1 MELASIGY
9 FSKPHGVK
17 GQLILRTES
26 DFAIEALKV
35 LFVEVSGAK
44 APYFI
49 SGYKKSNV
57 GIIVSLE
64 DIDVVEKARTLIGKK
79 VFIDATLIAEEEEE
93 PALLGYELVDKAHGM
108 IGKIISVT
116 DNGHQVLI
124 TIDHKGTEVIL
135 PLVEEFIE
143 RVDDAA
149 KTVYFNAPEGLID
162 VYLEK

>member
-1 MELASIGY
+1 MELAAIGY

-49 SGYKKSNV
+49 SGYKKNNV

-79 VFIDATLIAEEEEE
+79 VFIDAEFILEEEEG
-93 PALLGYELVDKAHGM
+93 PALLGYELIDKTRGL

-124 TIDHKGTEVIL
+124 TVDHKGTEVIL